1 MSTRAR
7 LTRPDWL
14 LAGFQALAEAGPVAL
29 KAEPMARRLGTTKG
43 SFYWHF
49 ADVPDFHRQMLS
61 LWAEGALD
69 HIPSLLAD
77 QPTPVARLRRLGQ
90 VVAGGGHP
98 ALGELAVE
106 PAIRAWAREDMT
118 VAEVLARVDSARI
131 AHVQQ
136 LLTEVEI
143 TNPEMARIIYAAHVG
158 MQDLTT
164 RDGRDNAGPM
174 GSLVHLVLALR

>member
-61 LWAEGALD
+61 LWAE
-69 HIPSLLAD
+69 
-77 QPTPVARLRRLGQ
+77 
-90 VVAGGGHP
+90 
-98 ALGELAVE
+98 
-106 PAIRAWAREDMT
+106 
-118 VAEVLARVDSARI
+118 
-131 AHVQQ
+131 
-136 LLTEVEI
+136 
-143 TNPEMARIIYAAHVG
+143 
-158 MQDLTT
+158 
-164 RDGRDNAGPM
+164 
-174 GSLVHLVLALR
+174 